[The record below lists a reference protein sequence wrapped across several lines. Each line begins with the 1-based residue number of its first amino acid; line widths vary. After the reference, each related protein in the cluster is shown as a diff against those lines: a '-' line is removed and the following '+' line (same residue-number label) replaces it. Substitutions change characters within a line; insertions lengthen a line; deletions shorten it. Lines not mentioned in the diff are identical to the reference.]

1 MCSVWPGAAKPRAPK
16 GTAAS
21 SPVPRGGMQKTTASE
36 EVWTR
41 SREVPTRDREIR
53 PCGASLSGR
62 AASAVS
68 GDEIELFVQIMAKPR
83 EESVWLETTTE
94 VVGRSSKI
102 TTTAWL
108 KGKAAA
114 AALCWPGKR
123 SRGCKLD
130 IPQLR
135 LTAPTGLKWKTLRG
149 AGGCAGGRNFPPPV
163 VLWLQLTLWHVKQA
177 GLGEAED

>member
-1 MCSVWPGAAKPRAPK
+1 
-16 GTAAS
+16 
-21 SPVPRGGMQKTTASE
+21 MQKTTTSE

-102 TTTAWL
+102 TATA
-108 KGKAAA
+108 
-114 AALCWPGKR
+114 
-123 SRGCKLD
+123 
-130 IPQLR
+130 
-135 LTAPTGLKWKTLRG
+135 
-149 AGGCAGGRNFPPPV
+149 
-163 VLWLQLTLWHVKQA
+163 
-177 GLGEAED
+177 

>member
-1 MCSVWPGAAKPRAPK
+1 
-16 GTAAS
+16 
-21 SPVPRGGMQKTTASE
+21 MQKTTTSE

-41 SREVPTRDREIR
+41 SRGVPTRDREIR

-102 TTTAWL
+102 TATA
-108 KGKAAA
+108 
-114 AALCWPGKR
+114 
-123 SRGCKLD
+123 
-130 IPQLR
+130 
-135 LTAPTGLKWKTLRG
+135 
-149 AGGCAGGRNFPPPV
+149 
-163 VLWLQLTLWHVKQA
+163 
-177 GLGEAED
+177 